1 MRSYEQSKEMVII
14 YLQGGRGFFVGTWSF
29 HKAV

>member
-14 YLQGGRGFFVGTWSF
+14 YWGEEFVCTWSF